1 MRRIR
6 PGLLRIPFLD
16 DLAVDLIVN
25 RRGFI
30 GIRVTYHPVAPPK
43 ARLRSPINFF
53 AMPTKIFRRKG

>member
-6 PGLLRIPFLD
+6 PGSLRIPFLD

-30 GIRVTYHPVAPPK
+30 GVK
-43 ARLRSPINFF
+43 SDGRL
-53 AMPTKIFRRKG
+53 

>member
-6 PGLLRIPFLD
+6 RGSLRIPFLD

-30 GIRVTYHPVAPPK
+30 GMKSDGR
-43 ARLRSPINFF
+43 F
-53 AMPTKIFRRKG
+53 